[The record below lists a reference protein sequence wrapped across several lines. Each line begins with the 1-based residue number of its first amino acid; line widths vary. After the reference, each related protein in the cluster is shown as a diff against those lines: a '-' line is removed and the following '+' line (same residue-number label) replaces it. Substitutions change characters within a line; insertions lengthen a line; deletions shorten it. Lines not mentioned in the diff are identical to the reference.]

1 MRSASP
7 LSRNRH
13 SDALYSQTSMTTA
26 EEIKGRLE
34 LQAEIADLR
43 EVVQIAVLAAVEL
56 LKIGKPEIRTRQNLL
71 TWGQLSTTIELLKKE
86 FQIEEIK

>member
-1 MRSASP
+1 
-7 LSRNRH
+7 
-13 SDALYSQTSMTTA
+13 MTTA
-26 EEIKGRLE
+26 DDMKNNQEID
-34 LQAEIADLR
+34 DLR

-71 TWGQLSTTIELLKKE
+71 TWGQLSTTIELLRKE

>member
-1 MRSASP
+1 
-7 LSRNRH
+7 
-13 SDALYSQTSMTTA
+13 
-26 EEIKGRLE
+26 
-34 LQAEIADLR
+34 
-43 EVVQIAVLAAVEL
+43 VQIAVLAAVEL

>member
-1 MRSASP
+1 
-7 LSRNRH
+7 
-13 SDALYSQTSMTTA
+13 MTTA